1 MDKKIVAYFPE
12 WKTSNEYM
20 GYSVENIPW
29 EYITHLNYAFGR
41 IKEGKFHPMDETA
54 FVKNMKLIKEYKRE
68 FPNIKVLISIG
79 GWGGSEGFS
88 DVALKEES
96 RKEFAKSFREII
108 VEYDL
113 DGIDIDWEFPVS
125 GGPENETARPEDK
138 ENFTLLLK
146 SLREFLDDM
155 KKEKSKEYLL
165 TIAAP
170 AGYNIIHNTEPDKYH
185 IYLDFINLMTYD
197 FHGIW
202 DKYSNHH
209 SPLYGNP
216 NDPDP
221 LSRERANCDFAVKE
235 YLKFG
240 VPSEKIVLGVPFYG
254 KGWIVE
260 DNNNN
265 GLFAKVVGI
274 PYGIFDKNH
283 PSGSNPFFFI
293 KGVLENDPNY
303 KKFRDEYAKVPWLW
317 NPKER
322 IIYSYDD
329 EESISTKCDYV
340 IKNNLG
346 GIMFWEVTEDYPFKG
361 HVLTKLIYEK
371 LLGGDKK

>member
-1 MDKKIVAYFPE
+1 MNKKIVAYFPE
-12 WKTSNEYM
+12 WKTIDEYL

-41 IKEGKFHPMDETA
+41 IKNGKFSPMNE
-54 FVKNMKLIKEYKRE
+54 KNFIRNMQRIKEYKKD
-68 FPNIKVLISIG
+68 FQKVKVLISVG

-88 DVALKEES
+88 DVALYEDSRRVFAES
-96 RKEFAKSFREII
+96 FEDII
-108 VEYDL
+108 LEYDL

-125 GGPENETARPEDK
+125 GGPKGETSRPEDK
-138 ENFTLLLK
+138 KNFTLLLK
-146 SLREFLDDM
+146 SLREFLNNLEER
-155 KKEKSKEYLL
+155 KKKRYLL

-185 IYLDFINLMTYD
+185 IYLDFINLMSYD

-202 DKYSNHH
+202 NKYSNHH

-216 NDPDP
+216 QDPDP
-221 LSRERANCDFAVKE
+221 ISREKLNCDFAVRE
-235 YLKFG
+235 YLKLN
-240 VPSEKIVLGVPFYG
+240 VPSEKIVLGVPFYA

-260 DNNNN
+260 ENEYN
-265 GLFAKVVGI
+265 GLFAKVKGI
-274 PYGIFDKNH
+274 PHGIFDNENR

-293 KGVLENDPNY
+293 KGVLENSPDY

-317 NPKER
+317 NPKEK

-329 EESISTKCDYV
+329 EESIIEKCEYV

-346 GIMFWEVTEDYPFKG
+346 GIMFWEITEDYPFKG
-361 HVLTKLIYEK
+361 YTLVKLIYEK
-371 LLGGDKK
+371 LIKSLE